1 MRPTQHPGP
10 EAPDDD
16 LFARAWQGSRTP
28 RAAGRQRA
36 QWGAGCR
43 GWWSVM
49 SVQPGSVSD
58 PQPGADPATR
68 WREDLGR
75 WALPSRITAAVE
87 ESPWAFSP
95 AQFEAIAEASLGEE
109 TPSKRAALETLRPGD
124 TVLDVGAGGGAASLR
139 LAPPAARIVAVDES
153 PEMLEVFTRGAER
166 RGIAS
171 STVLGRWPD
180 VADEVPHVGL
190 AVCHNVVYNVG
201 NLVDFLEALTAH
213 AERRVV
219 ELTAEHPQASLNDLW
234 WHFHRLERPERPT
247 APDFLAV
254 LDSLGYSYEAVSW
267 SRAPRSSAAPVVS
280 GGEQSRGR
288 SQVATENS
296 AGGDPAPVR
305 VVGEPQPRLPDPLD
319 VDQIR
324 RRLCLDRSRTEEL
337 AALLANRSNPDRSV
351 VTVSW

>member
-1 MRPTQHPGP
+1 
-10 EAPDDD
+10 
-16 LFARAWQGSRTP
+16 
-28 RAAGRQRA
+28 
-36 QWGAGCR
+36 
-43 GWWSVM
+43 M
-49 SVQPGSVSD
+49 SVQPGSRS
-58 PQPGADPATR
+58 PRQPGADPATI
-68 WREDLGR
+68 WREDLGL
-75 WALPSRITAAVE
+75 WALPGRITAAVE

-95 AQFEAIAEASLGEE
+95 AQFEAIAEASFGEE

-139 LAPPAARIVAVDES
+139 LAPPAARIIAVDES

-171 STVLGRWPD
+171 STVAGRWPD

-190 AVCHNVVYNVG
+190 VVCHNVVYNVA
-201 NLVDFLEALTAH
+201 NLVEFLEALTSH

-247 APDFLAV
+247 ARDFLAV
-254 LDSLGYSYEAVSW
+254 LDSLGYSYDAVSW
-267 SRAPRSSAAPVVS
+267 SRAPRSSAGPVVA
-280 GGEQSRGR
+280 GGEQSQHRPKA
-288 SQVATENS
+288 ATEDA
-296 AGGDPAPVR
+296 AGGDPAPAR
-305 VVGEPQPRLPDPLD
+305 AARESQPRSPDPLE

-337 AALLANRSNPDRSV
+337 ASLLASRANPDRGV